1 MSLLLVSYI
10 SASSSYHIL
19 ADTLCSKSFLLRI
32 IKVMTLHAD
41 GKERMLACLFRLVLV
56 VSCIWPL
63 LNSVQLWVSIL
74 GSDQFVSYF
83 SLCQSS
89 QELRFLPLATL
100 LLEFFPC
107 WGSLWRASQLSPS
120 FLPPEWQIP
129 RSPLPQTIYYKLRA
143 LALGF
148 HSWVYDSTNPRLA
161 DSVTTKW
168 FTHKQQPHS
177 LWGWALC
184 LCKITHSRMSKILGS
199 TGKW

>member
-1 MSLLLVSYI
+1 
-10 SASSSYHIL
+10 
-19 ADTLCSKSFLLRI
+19 
-32 IKVMTLHAD
+32 MTLHAD

-107 WGSLWRASQLSPS
+107 
-120 FLPPEWQIP
+120 
-129 RSPLPQTIYYKLRA
+129 
-143 LALGF
+143 
-148 HSWVYDSTNPRLA
+148 
-161 DSVTTKW
+161 
-168 FTHKQQPHS
+168 
-177 LWGWALC
+177 
-184 LCKITHSRMSKILGS
+184 
-199 TGKW
+199 